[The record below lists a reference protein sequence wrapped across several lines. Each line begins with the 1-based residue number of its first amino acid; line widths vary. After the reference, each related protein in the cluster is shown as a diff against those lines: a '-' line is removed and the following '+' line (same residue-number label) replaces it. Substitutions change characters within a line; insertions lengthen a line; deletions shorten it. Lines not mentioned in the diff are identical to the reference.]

1 MLPLAIT
8 YLTGVFILSIL
19 PVNGPGSGMND
30 IYVVQ
35 LRLDYLLHAL
45 LFLPVPAFVR
55 GLRFKV
61 QCLKGKGWGLVFAG
75 VFSLLFAVLCELVQW
90 PLPYRAFNINDL
102 LANLTGALIGMVIFL
117 RQQ

>member
-8 YLTGVFILSIL
+8 YLTGVFILSII

-45 LFLPVPAFVR
+45 LFLPAPAFVW

-61 QCLKGKGWGLVFAG
+61 QCLKVKGWGLIYTG
-75 VFSLLFAVLCELVQW
+75 VFSLLFAVLCEVIQL
-90 PLPYRAFNINDL
+90 PLSYRAFNINDL
-102 LANLTGALIGMVIFL
+102 LANLAGALTGMLIFL
-117 RQQ
+117 RKY